1 MGECHRVLIELLRDL
16 FTSSSAGFGANDDA
30 DDRGDRPLCAP
41 LYEHPMINWPEILS
55 EVEHWAGGFLGPE
68 QPPYR

>member
-1 MGECHRVLIELLRDL
+1 MMMLMIVVIA
-16 FTSSSAGFGANDDA
+16 F
-30 DDRGDRPLCAP
+30 AP
-41 LYEHPMINWPEILS
+41 LYEHPMINWPEILR